1 MVLIGRPEG
10 QGWDHVC
17 TAAATALKEFRQLS
31 EEQNV
36 FSGDAYDHRRGK
48 FLAVAV
54 GISFGGGQKKP
65 GNLVHTKKA
74 RRLLDGL
81 LKSDAI
87 KRIAGFQSTALQ
99 SYAPKVYQDTKMK
112 LQQLFMADPRL
123 QSNFQNSIY
132 PATTFN
138 CGPGTECLFH
148 CDVGNGAHL
157 PCLITSLGNFNHNL
171 GGHMVSEDLKLV
183 ADFPCG
189 SSIMLPSASVSHGN
203 TSIGPNEERFSMTQY
218 CAGGLLCWVE
228 YGMKSAKSLEA
239 EPGGHAKRAMLDE
252 DRWKWALG
260 LWSMADTVLDDY
272 KAIFG

>member
-1 MVLIGRPEG
+1 
-10 QGWDHVC
+10 
-17 TAAATALKEFRQLS
+17 
-31 EEQNV
+31 
-36 FSGDAYDHRRGK
+36 RGK
-48 FLAVAV
+48 FLTVAI

-74 RRLLDGL
+74 CHLLDGL
-81 LKSDAI
+81 LKSNAI

-112 LQQLFMADPRL
+112 LQQLFTADPQLR
-123 QSNFQNSIY
+123 SNFQNSIY

-138 CGPGTECLFH
+138 CGPDTECLFH

-183 ADFPCG
+183 TDFPCG

-218 CAGGLLCWVE
+218 CAGGLLRWVE

-260 LWSMADTVLDDY
+260 LWSMADTILDDY